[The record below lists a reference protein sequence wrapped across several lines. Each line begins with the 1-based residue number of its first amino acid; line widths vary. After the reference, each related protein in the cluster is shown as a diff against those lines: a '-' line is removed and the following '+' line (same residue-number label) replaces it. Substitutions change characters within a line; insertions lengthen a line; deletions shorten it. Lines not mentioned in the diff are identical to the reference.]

1 MKSLKVIIILIFE
14 SITSCRLILYLGD
27 QAVVGE
33 AVAVK
38 AMLHLMSTA
47 TNCLLLQEHEE
58 EVDLQV
64 VAEDLR

>member
-1 MKSLKVIIILIFE
+1 MP
-14 SITSCRLILYLGD
+14 
-27 QAVVGE
+27 VVGE

-47 TNCLLLQEHEE
+47 TNYLLLQEHEE